1 MMNLYCRKSSTTA
14 SLHLALSIAQ
24 IFLLPSIAILV
35 VVVVDTIAAAVR
47 LVRQTQC
54 LRILERFKTLAV
66 GCV

>member
-35 VVVVDTIAAAVR
+35 VVVDTIAAAVR
-47 LVRQTQC
+47 LVRHTQC